1 MKKTFIK
8 LITLLLSV
16 VIGVAGLAG
25 CRLITDNSERDLE
38 QVIATVNINGEDKI
52 YKKDLVMA
60 YMNYGYF
67 YVQYYGY
74 TSDQVYGLIFN
85 NLIDNRIVTQVAYEK
100 FENEAGGV
108 KDATKAKY
116 TPERY
121 LDEDEIVEAKYSTY
135 KSINDMLDSYSTDKT
150 YSEKKD
156 TLTTD
161 VRTVPTDAKNADKD
175 VDKAAYVADID
186 ANGFNVSGEYRR
198 AAFDKVCK
206 LLKSASLLGDKYNGD
221 IRETEYFNLLLTNN
235 YESEVI
241 NNYDEAIVAEIKA
254 DIDYSDLYNLFKSK
268 LDKQKAWSNSDFV
281 DALNNAS
288 ASSPVLYSNQDG
300 TYGYV
305 YNLLLGVNDY
315 QSAKISEL
323 QKKRSSENM
332 SELDYAA
339 GRAEIL
345 SGTIAKDL
353 RSSWILS
360 GYDFD
365 YETNKFTG
373 DYAIAEDSLEFQGE
387 VEKLRDAD
395 EEHGLSAVYNIKSI
409 DVFGLDRF
417 VKLVNEYVYEDADEI
432 NYNGSN
438 VNIYYEY
445 ASEEKPDEYDAKIN
459 ELLFAFSTDPGS
471 LNKYKGYVIKPEGN
485 DYVKTFGEA
494 GKALLAEGGNGYKV
508 VASDYG
514 YHFMF
519 FSEVWTLDKG
529 YADLDAYLD
538 SLGIEN
544 EYGTW
549 ADYLKEQIAN
559 WDDFKEENNFLYILV
574 NEYISD
580 KLSDESTRTIKNV
593 TYDYRYGDH
602 KDCTKIF
609 SENFSDVLVLG

>member
-268 LDKQKAWSNSDFV
+268 LDKQKAWSNSDLTRVRRVPFFIV
-281 DALNNAS
+281 IRTERTA
-288 ASSPVLYSNQDG
+288 
-300 TYGYV
+300 T
-305 YNLLLGVNDY
+305 
-315 QSAKISEL
+315 
-323 QKKRSSENM
+323 
-332 SELDYAA
+332 
-339 GRAEIL
+339 
-345 SGTIAKDL
+345 
-353 RSSWILS
+353 
-360 GYDFD
+360 
-365 YETNKFTG
+365 FTTC
-373 DYAIAEDSLEFQGE
+373 F
-387 VEKLRDAD
+387 
-395 EEHGLSAVYNIKSI
+395 
-409 DVFGLDRF
+409 
-417 VKLVNEYVYEDADEI
+417 
-432 NYNGSN
+432 
-438 VNIYYEY
+438 
-445 ASEEKPDEYDAKIN
+445 
-459 ELLFAFSTDPGS
+459 
-471 LNKYKGYVIKPEGN
+471 
-485 DYVKTFGEA
+485 
-494 GKALLAEGGNGYKV
+494 
-508 VASDYG
+508 
-514 YHFMF
+514 
-519 FSEVWTLDKG
+519 
-529 YADLDAYLD
+529 
-538 SLGIEN
+538 
-544 EYGTW
+544 
-549 ADYLKEQIAN
+549 
-559 WDDFKEENNFLYILV
+559 
-574 NEYISD
+574 
-580 KLSDESTRTIKNV
+580 
-593 TYDYRYGDH
+593 
-602 KDCTKIF
+602 
-609 SENFSDVLVLG
+609 